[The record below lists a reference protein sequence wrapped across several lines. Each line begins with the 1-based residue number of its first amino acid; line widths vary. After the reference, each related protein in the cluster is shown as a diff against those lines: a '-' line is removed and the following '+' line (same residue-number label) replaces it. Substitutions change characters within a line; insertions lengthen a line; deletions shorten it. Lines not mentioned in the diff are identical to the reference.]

1 MGWYWESRNL
11 YDFLL
16 NSFVST
22 ARQTV
27 SRMDSSNT
35 LKNCTHIEYWE
46 SLRKHLLGTKVIP
59 KKFKEIHANFIFLKK
74 IKTDTKKNDKATS
87 NPLGFSCTDN
97 ALILIEF
104 RSDLGLPHTKTGTQN
119 LSHYHLICKKQV
131 RMIDLETKISEHFQ
145 DCMVFSSSTCG
156 QMKKVHH
163 VHIQSLSHDSTHTS
177 P

>member
-1 MGWYWESRNL
+1 MIFCWTHLCPQLDRLFREWTAPTHWK
-11 YDFLL
+11 
-16 NSFVST
+16 T
-22 ARQTV
+22 ARILSIENLEKT
-27 SRMDSSNT
+27 SLGNKSDS
-35 LKNCTHIEYWE
+35 K
-46 SLRKHLLGTKVIP
+46 KVWRNP
-59 KKFKEIHANFIFLKK
+59 CKFQFFEK
-74 IKTDTKKNDKATS
+74 IKTDTKRNDKARS